1 MIKYIFGMLVNIKA
15 QSTQNKNFTYLCNI
29 SSKTWGMKLI
39 FCMQI
44 NVKVFYKIIVSLW
57 VRVARHAQ
65 STENRNFAISLQY
78 VKENV
83 KDEIG
88 FLPADQRQKFL
99 QISSKRFYHL
109 RCVRPVMA
117 KLPKITSLLF
127 CNSLRKEWVKKMI
140 FCMQIRMKVF

>member
-1 MIKYIFGMLVNIKA
+1 MLSASQIAGYLKCNILKKEWMMKYIFGMLVNIKA

-88 FLPADQRQKFL
+88 FLPPDQRQKFL
-99 QISSKRFYHL
+99 
-109 RCVRPVMA
+109 
-117 KLPKITSLLF
+117 
-127 CNSLRKEWVKKMI
+127 
-140 FCMQIRMKVF
+140 

>member
-1 MIKYIFGMLVNIKA
+1 MKTNSIIIDISPPILYLAIFWFSGYWPKCCQPVKLQGYLKCNILKKDWMMKYIFGMLVNIKA
-15 QSTQNKNFTYLCNI
+15 QSTQNKKFIYLCNI

-57 VRVARHAQ
+57 VWVARHAQ
-65 STENRNFAISLQY
+65 STQNRNFAISLQY
-78 VKENV
+78 IVENV

-99 QISSKRFYHL
+99 
-109 RCVRPVMA
+109 
-117 KLPKITSLLF
+117 
-127 CNSLRKEWVKKMI
+127 
-140 FCMQIRMKVF
+140 

>member
-1 MIKYIFGMLVNIKA
+1 MKYIFGMLVNIKA

-57 VRVARHAQ
+57 VWVARHAQ
-65 STENRNFAISLQY
+65 STQNRNFAISLQY
-78 VKENV
+78 IMENV

-88 FLPADQRQKFL
+88 FLPADQRLKFL
-99 QISSKRFYHL
+99 
-109 RCVRPVMA
+109 
-117 KLPKITSLLF
+117 
-127 CNSLRKEWVKKMI
+127 
-140 FCMQIRMKVF
+140 